1 MWRNKDRDHRDQ
13 MMTNSKNIEITAALF
28 FFKRRHESWIKFKEG
43 AVICSRSSSV
53 FFVMEETHP
62 QEYLRLFHNA
72 LVSFPFIL
80 GSPSETRIL
89 GSTRPYNK
97 STIE

>member
-1 MWRNKDRDHRDQ
+1 MITEIK
-13 MMTNSKNIEITAALF
+13 MMTNSKTIEITAALF

-53 FFVMEETHP
+53 FFVMEEIHP
-62 QEYLRLFHNA
+62 QGYLQLFHNA

-80 GSPSETRIL
+80 GSLLKHEFLDQLDR
-89 GSTRPYNK
+89 
-97 STIE
+97 TIDPRSK